1 MAPHTTLTLVVAI
14 DGPSGSGKS
23 SVARRVAA
31 ARGLAYLDT
40 GAMYRAVT
48 FAVLDRGVDPTDSAA
63 VAQVSADLVLESGT
77 EPDSPWVH
85 VDGTD
90 VGTKIRGQAVTSA
103 VSAVSAVPEVRQRM
117 AAMQRSIVQSA
128 VGEGRGIVVEGRDIG
143 TVVLPEA
150 DVKIFLVAD
159 ASVRANRRAR
169 QDAERDGSPSISSVE
184 VRSELER
191 RDQADQSRDVS
202 PLRPAQDAVVVD
214 ATSLTLVQVVARVLE
229 LADAAAV
236 LELQ

>member
-1 MAPHTTLTLVVAI
+1 MAPHPTLTLVVAI

-103 VSAVSAVPEVRQRM
+103 VSAVSAVPEVRQRL

>member
-1 MAPHTTLTLVVAI
+1 MAPHTTMAVVVAI

-23 SVARRVAA
+23 SVARGVAA

-48 FAVLDRGVDPTDSAA
+48 SAVLDRGVDPADSAA
-63 VAQVSADLVLESGT
+63 VAQVSADLVVESGT

-90 VGTKIRGQAVTSA
+90 VGEKIRGQAVTAA
-103 VSAVSAVPEVRQRM
+103 VSAVSAVPEVRHLM
-117 AAMQRSIVQSA
+117 ASIQRSIVQSA

-159 ASVRANRRAR
+159 AGVRASRRAR
-169 QDAERDGSPSISSVE
+169 QDADRDGSQPVSSVA

-191 RDQADQSRDVS
+191 RDQADSSRDVS
-202 PLRPAQDAVVVD
+202 PLRPALDAFVVD
-214 ATSLTLVQVVARVLE
+214 ATSLTLGQVVARVLD
-229 LADAAAV
+229 LTDAAAV